1 VAGAREAFTIMAI
14 IRAVDEAS
22 KIIEKINASFDSLGA
37 AADRAAEQAKAA
49 GSVIDESLLQ
59 TASGADALAMAC
71 MRMRAAEQGVVA
83 ATDEQAA
90 AEDNLKNIMAASVT
104 TDKAKADAL
113 ERLQIATDN
122 VTKAQAVEAA
132 EVERYNTI
140 QRTLTAQR
148 LGAIGATSKLTDVS
162 AKYASTVDGLWNV
175 SKYATIGVAAIGY
188 ESVKTAMS
196 FQQSMTMIRT
206 QAHDTTDNIKDMG
219 NELIAL
225 APKVGIGPNE
235 LAQSLYHVASA
246 GIFGKQ
252 ALDAVRQAA
261 MGTQIGAG
269 NLESTTQ
276 AMIAVMSS
284 GIGVMGGMGNAMA
297 SLNAIVGTGD
307 MRMSQLTAAMG
318 TGILPAAKSAGLTLT
333 DVGAALATLT
343 DNATPANE
351 AATRL
356 KTTFSM
362 MAGPSQQAQKA
373 LRLIGMT
380 GTQMADDMR
389 KPNGLLVALQD
400 LKDHLNKPITGNQF
414 TGSVKG
420 TTTSLE
426 NLGLS
431 AIKSG
436 DLIGKMGIGGAQAVI
451 QLTKF
456 GLTVQQAIAL
466 VGKLGPNAAQ
476 QGIILSKAFGGGR
489 TSASILTLLG
499 EMDKLK
505 AKYPA
510 ITQGAKEFG
519 SDWEQTT
526 KTAVFQG
533 KSVKASIEAMGT
545 ALGTALLPMVQKLL
559 GYILQI
565 LGPMVQWVTTH
576 QKLAAQILMVV
587 GAIGMFIGYLKM
599 AMGIAKGFTAVMA
612 LLDIEMDA
620 NPIGLVIAAIGL
632 LVIGFIYLWTHVK
645 GFRDFFIGAWNV
657 IKTVTMA
664 VVHALVDVWKFMVSV
679 FNVVWGALKVAFN
692 ALVSA
697 VKTVWDALVTA
708 WDAIV
713 SVTTAVWDGITGF
726 FKKWWPL
733 LLLIFAT
740 PIALLIGLWNHCHTA
755 IENTA
760 RTVWNAI
767 KGFFSTVWNFLVAAA
782 KFAWNMIKLLI
793 IKPVQDVWNFIQ
805 PAIHGLMSFLSTM
818 WNMGVNDVKAIWAFL
833 YKWLVKP
840 FEDAWNYFNGFLDKF
855 TQIGVDIINGIV
867 SGLQS
872 AWNWLSSTIS
882 NIANGALK
890 IAKNILGIGSPSKR
904 FADEVGKWIP
914 HGIAKGIQDHAH
926 VVHAAVSKLTKGLP
940 GAAIN
945 MASELGTIQS
955 KVQISPLTNTGI
967 GAGAGAAQGPAVL
980 IDMRGSQL
988 MSDKDYDVLA
998 DRLGR
1003 RLATRILPAGG
1014 VRIRM

>member
-1 VAGAREAFTIMAI
+1 MAI

-505 AKYPA
+505 SKYPA
-510 ITQGAKEFG
+510 ITQGAKSFG
-519 SDWEQTT
+519 SDWAKTT
-526 KTAVFQG
+526 QTAVFQG
-533 KSVKASIEAMGT
+533 KSLKASVEAVGT
-545 ALGTALLPMVQKLL
+545 SLGTALLPMVQKLL

-587 GAIGMFIGYLKM
+587 VGIIALVGALKM
-599 AMGIAKGFTAVMA
+599 IMTVAEAFSVVMA
-612 LLDIEMDA
+612 LLDVEMDA
-620 NPIGLVIAAIGL
+620 NPIGLVITAIAL
-632 LVIGFIYLWTHVK
+632 LVIGIIYAWNHFKIFRQVVETVWNALKTAFTVGWTVIKAVFNAISTAVMFVWHAMQAAFN
-645 GFRDFFIGAWNV
+645 GIIGAA
-657 IKTVTMA
+657 KA
-664 VVHALVDVWKFMVSV
+664 VW
-679 FNVVWGALKVAFN
+679 N
-692 ALVSA
+692 ALVA
-697 VKTVWDALVTA
+697 TWN
-708 WDAIV
+708 AIV
-713 SVTTAVWDGITGF
+713 DVTTSVWDGIVGF

-733 LLLIFAT
+733 LLLIFAA
-740 PIALLIGLWNHCHTA
+740 PIAILIGIWNHFHSQ
-755 IENTA
+755 IEA
-760 RTVWNAI
+760 VAKAVWGAI
-767 KGFFSTVWNFLVAAA
+767 KWFFVQTWDGIKMTAQT
-782 KFAWNMIKLLI
+782 AWNLIKDFI
-793 IKPVQDVWNFIQ
+793 IKPIQAVWNWMQPFI
-805 PAIHGLMSFLSTM
+805 HTMMSFLSTM
-818 WNMGVNDVKAIWAFL
+818 WNAGVSAVKAIWSFM
-833 YKWLVKP
+833 YKWVIKPLV
-840 FEDAWNYFNGFLDKF
+840 DAWNFLVSFVKSF
-855 TQIGVDIINGIV
+855 LQIGEDIINGII
-867 SGLQS
+867 SGLE
-872 AWNWLSSTIS
+872 AGWNWLTKTVS
-882 NIANGALK
+882 NLANDALK
-890 IAKNILGIGSPSKR
+890 VAKSVLGIGSPSKR

-914 HGIAKGIQDHAH
+914 HGIAKGINDHAH
-926 VVHAAVSKLTKGLP
+926 MVHDAVNKLTKGLP
-940 GAAIN
+940 GVAIN
-945 MASELGTIQS
+945 SASELGTINS
-955 KVQISPLTNTGI
+955 KLTISPANLSTNSLAATGP
-967 GAGAGAAQGPAVL
+967 GAGPAVL

-998 DRLGR
+998 DKLGR
-1003 RLATRILPAGG
+1003 RIATRILPAGG